1 MGKDWAANEP
11 SRFPQLDPRFR
22 KVSTGMSGNRLSR
35 TRILRMLVVR
45 FDTDQLGGRLQASPA
60 SAGARGGAHTQA
72 PRQRTAGKHP
82 QRTEGSLAANSN
94 PQRQGF
100 QRSQRFLDRA
110 TIPFSPRTHWQRLT
124 SERELGQTKEVLWAA
139 IGFASLVLTA
149 GPRAPQFIA
158 ER

>member
-1 MGKDWAANEP
+1 MVVRFATVHADWPSCGNDWAANEP

-82 QRTEGSLAANSN
+82 QRTEGSLAATFN

-110 TIPFSPRTHWQRLT
+110 TSRNPLHSRNSFSRSRMEPKFGKLKKYYRRQ
-124 SERELGQTKEVLWAA
+124 
-139 IGFASLVLTA
+139 
-149 GPRAPQFIA
+149 
-158 ER
+158 